1 MKRKI
6 VITEAAAADI
16 LEQADW
22 YQIQSDQKLVQRW
35 QTAVTKTVLQIVETP
50 LTGALCQFNSK
61 ELADVRRKSIDG
73 FRKHLI
79 FYRVHDQTLLVLRV
93 IHGARDL
100 ESLF

>member
-1 MKRKI
+1 MRRRI

-22 YQIQSDQKLVQRW
+22 YQAQSDQKLAQRW
-35 QTAVTKTVLQIVETP
+35 QTAVTTTVLQIVEAP
-50 LTGALCQFNSK
+50 LTGASCKFNSK
-61 ELADVRRKSIDG
+61 ELAGIRRKSIDG

-79 FYRVHDQTLLVLRV
+79 FYRVQDRTLLVLWV

>member
-1 MKRKI
+1 L
-6 VITEAAAADI
+6 A
-16 LEQADW
+16 
-22 YQIQSDQKLVQRW
+22 QRW
-35 QTAVTKTVLQIVETP
+35 QTAVTTTVLRIVEAP

-61 ELADVRRKSIDG
+61 ELAGIRRKAIDG

-79 FYRVHDQTLLVLRV
+79 FYRVQDQTLLVLRV